1 MKNKNLIKS
10 FIGIMS
16 VITLTIIPNIV
27 KAATLS
33 PSLYFGI
40 TELRASEMGYSIGN
54 PNANVETA
62 TAAKIWN
69 IVQYSGP
76 NSKDPTEANIYC
88 VKAGVGFTSG
98 EGVKGRQEYNRSY
111 NMYTDREEI
120 AKQNDILNKLVNGGH
135 YNELLALANLLY
147 VPGESTTAEKNKLLN
162 SADIHSEEY
171 SDSRYNITDDEIE
184 SVQQAALWYFTNYG
198 EENNKYDKYDES
210 ERGAIWLWYT
220 TNGTDYTNLSG
231 YNPTNKDPNSSAGKA
246 RQEQAG
252 KLYRYLIDT
261 AKSEA
266 SKYADSNVKYKNKL
280 TLYASAAEGNAQPLM
295 KVEKIP
301 QEFDLALRKYITK
314 VDGNE
319 VAQSRV
325 PKVDTST
332 LESGTTATYKHKKD
346 PVTVKVGSVVTYNI
360 RIYNEGNLDGR
371 ATKIVDQLPTGLKFS
386 KLNTEGYKE
395 PDYNTET
402 NTLTLTKDENNTK
415 NLTAYEKGKEL
426 DYETIEIEC
435 TVENAE
441 NGKVLTNVAWISEEV
456 DENGTTITNQKGSDR
471 DSEPSTIPNV
481 NKDNMENYK
490 GNTSN
495 KDDLTDENYFYK
507 GEQDDDDFEKLIVE
521 KKDFDLKL
529 IKRITEVNGKSVPE
543 RLLGVDVTKLA
554 NGTATTADYKMTKDP
569 VSVSKGDLVKYTFR
583 IYNEGNID
591 GYAQEITED
600 IPEGLEFLGAEVD
613 SNMNQITDKNELA
626 AVEFNT
632 SMGWTLSSDTKTI
645 KTNYLA
651 KGKGEELKTEGA
663 NLIKAFDPNKGYS
676 DTSSSKNPD
685 YKEVS
690 VILKVNAENSNKGII
705 RNEAAITD
713 DADSDGNEVTDR
725 DSTPKDWKK
734 ENDDKYYDDDKKWP
748 SYKED
753 DEDYDNIT
761 LKEFDLA
768 LRKFITKVDDKEVTT
783 RIPQVSYDKEK
794 NQITYNHTKDPVEVV
809 TGNIVTYTIRVYN
822 EGDTDGYAKLVSD
835 DIPDGLK
842 YLPEN
847 DTNKEYRWVMYDKDG
862 KETTEVGNAE
872 KITTD
877 YLSKEQEKTDG
888 ENLLKAFDKEG
899 EIGDKNPDYRDIKVA
914 FEVVEPNG
922 SDRIIVNSAQISE
935 DTDKDGNPVDD
946 KDSIP
951 DKWNEGEDD
960 QDREYIK
967 LTYFDLALR
976 KWVTEAIVIENGKET
991 VTQTGHTAE
1000 MNPEPVVKVELY
1012 RKDINK
1018 VTVKF
1023 RYKIRITNEGDI
1035 AGYAK
1040 EITDYVPEGLKFVA
1054 EDNPEWTDKGNNV
1067 ITTRALENT
1076 LLQPGESAEVEVLLT
1091 WINGQDN
1098 MGLKTNIAEIS
1109 EDYNDKGVPDRDS
1122 TPNNKKEGEDD
1133 IDDAPVLLSVETGTA
1148 QTYVILGLTILVTV
1162 AGGVFLIK
1170 KYVL

>member
-1 MKNKNLIKS
+1 M
-10 FIGIMS
+10 
-16 VITLTIIPNIV
+16 
-27 KAATLS
+27 A
-33 PSLYFGI
+33 
-40 TELRASEMGYSIGN
+40 
-54 PNANVETA
+54 
-62 TAAKIWN
+62 
-69 IVQYSGP
+69 
-76 NSKDPTEANIYC
+76 
-88 VKAGVGFTSG
+88 
-98 EGVKGRQEYNRSY
+98 
-111 NMYTDREEI
+111 
-120 AKQNDILNKLVNGGH
+120 
-135 YNELLALANLLY
+135 
-147 VPGESTTAEKNKLLN
+147 
-162 SADIHSEEY
+162 
-171 SDSRYNITDDEIE
+171 
-184 SVQQAALWYFTNYG
+184 
-198 EENNKYDKYDES
+198 
-210 ERGAIWLWYT
+210 
-220 TNGTDYTNLSG
+220 
-231 YNPTNKDPNSSAGKA
+231 
-246 RQEQAG
+246 
-252 KLYRYLIDT
+252 
-261 AKSEA
+261 
-266 SKYADSNVKYKNKL
+266 
-280 TLYASAAEGNAQPLM
+280 
-295 KVEKIP
+295 
-301 QEFDLALRKYITK
+301 
-314 VDGNE
+314 
-319 VAQSRV
+319 
-325 PKVDTST
+325 
-332 LESGTTATYKHKKD
+332 
-346 PVTVKVGSVVTYNI
+346 
-360 RIYNEGNLDGR
+360 GR

-402 NTLTLTKDENNTK
+402 NTLILTKDENNTN
-415 NLTAYEKGKEL
+415 NLKAYSKGNMAS
-426 DYETIEIEC
+426 ETIEIEC
-435 TVENAE
+435 IVEATESN
-441 NGKVLTNVAWISEEV
+441 KILTNVAWISEEI
-456 DENGTTITNQKGSDR
+456 DENGTTITNQSGADR
-471 DSEPSTIPNV
+471 DSEPSTTPNV

-495 KDDLTDENYFYK
+495 KNDLTDGSYFYK
-507 GEQDDDDFEKLIVE
+507 GEQDDDDFEKVQVKQKTGNYEIKLEKVDSKDNTTKLNGAEFSWVLPGSTETKIGTTANGKISLGTVE
-521 KKDFDLKL
+521 ITDTSKKDTINVTETKAPDGYNKLVGNLTVEVSKGESNGSYVATGANITAGGVDGTKVTLKGKVITITVPNVKKEFDLALRKY
-529 IKRITEVNGKSVPE
+529 ITK
-543 RLLGVDVTKLA
+543 VDDKEYNRAPNVDLSGLK
-554 NGTATTADYKMTKDP
+554 NGTTAIYNHTKDP
-569 VSVSKGDLVKYTFR
+569 IAVERNSKITYTIR
-583 IYNEGNID
+583 VYNEGEID
-591 GYAQEITED
+591 GYAQEVTDFLPESLEYLQDEEINKQYEWKVSEDGRKVTTDYLSKEKETEQRQNILKAYD
-600 IPEGLEFLGAEVD
+600 G
-613 SNMNQITDKNELA
+613 K
-626 AVEFNT
+626 
-632 SMGWTLSSDTKTI
+632 TLSYKDLQIVCKVKESALSNVKLTNLAEITK
-645 KTNYLA
+645 
-651 KGKGEELKTEGA
+651 
-663 NLIKAFDPNKGYS
+663 
-676 DTSSSKNPD
+676 D
-685 YKEVS
+685 Y
-690 VILKVNAENSNKGII
+690 NDENVK
-705 RNEAAITD
+705 D
-713 DADSDGNEVTDR
+713 K
-725 DSTPKDWKK
+725 DSTPDNIKIPEDKDLPGYKDDEITK
-734 ENDDKYYDDDKKWP
+734 EYVPGQEDDDDFEKVFVK
-748 SYKED
+748 D
-753 DEDYDNIT
+753 
-761 LKEFDLA
+761 FDLA

-822 EGDTDGYAKLVSD
+822 EGDIDGYAKLVSD